1 VVRRK
6 GWESGGRAK
15 CEPSSHSQLQGRRQK
30 QGPGFFRS
38 SGELREDHVVTRGL
52 LSTSIRN
59 GELVTTDTK
68 DVYSLVQREADM
80 TKGFGLPELTTLVA
94 LTVGVGV
101 LLTLVGVVL

>member
-1 VVRRK
+1 
-6 GWESGGRAK
+6 
-15 CEPSSHSQLQGRRQK
+15 
-30 QGPGFFRS
+30 
-38 SGELREDHVVTRGL
+38 
-52 LSTSIRN
+52 
-59 GELVTTDTK
+59 VTTDTK